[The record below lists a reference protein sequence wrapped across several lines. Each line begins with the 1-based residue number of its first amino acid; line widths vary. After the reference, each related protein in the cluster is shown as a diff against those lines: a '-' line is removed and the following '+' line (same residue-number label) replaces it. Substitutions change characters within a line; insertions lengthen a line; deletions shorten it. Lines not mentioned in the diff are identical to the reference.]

1 MGSRALVSSLAC
13 ALLMSAALSA
23 VEANCKIKNDSS
35 KKVIIIPVEVDVT
48 IEVDVGATVELPPAQ
63 QNCYF
68 KNPATGHKKGPVKLK
83 DKGTYV
89 SKTTVKSLMDF
100 QCFCFHLPDQCHFGE
115 VSSSAAPDQ
124 CHFGVRD

>member
-1 MGSRALVSSLAC
+1 MGSPALVLSLAC

-48 IEVDVGATVELPPAQ
+48 IEVDVGATVERPPAQ

-68 KNPATGHKKGPVKLK
+68 ENPSTGHKKGPLKLK

-89 SKTTVKSLMDF
+89 CKDGAGGGIDVYVGVYVLGILQLSAKIFISL
-100 QCFCFHLPDQCHFGE
+100 
-115 VSSSAAPDQ
+115 
-124 CHFGVRD
+124 

>member
-48 IEVDVGATVELPPAQ
+48 IEADVGATVELPPAQ

-68 KNPATGHKKGPVKLK
+68 KNPATGHKKGPLKLK

-89 SKTTVKSLMDF
+89 CKDGAGGGIDVYVGVYVLGIL
-100 QCFCFHLPDQCHFGE
+100 QL
-115 VSSSAAPDQ
+115 SAKIFISP
-124 CHFGVRD
+124 

>member
-23 VEANCKIKNDSS
+23 VEASCKIKNDSS

-48 IEVDVGATVELPPAQ
+48 IEVDVGATVKLPPAQ

-68 KNPATGHKKGPVKLK
+68 KNPATGHKNGP
-83 DKGTYV
+83 
-89 SKTTVKSLMDF
+89 
-100 QCFCFHLPDQCHFGE
+100 
-115 VSSSAAPDQ
+115 SSSRTRAPT
-124 CHFGVRD
+124 CAKTEPAVALTFM